1 MLNKELSKMRKNIE
15 KLQTFDLRYFLSRIL
30 FVDDGLQNHLIFQL
44 LYDTL
49 NRLTDTETFIAWSCL
64 IVA

>member
-1 MLNKELSKMRKNIE
+1 MRKNIE

-49 NRLTDTETFIAWSCL
+49 NRLTDTETFIA
-64 IVA
+64 

>member
-1 MLNKELSKMRKNIE
+1 MRKNIE
-15 KLQTFDLRYFLSRIL
+15 KLQTFDLRYLLSRIL

-49 NRLTDTETFIAWSCL
+49 NRLTDTETFIA
-64 IVA
+64 